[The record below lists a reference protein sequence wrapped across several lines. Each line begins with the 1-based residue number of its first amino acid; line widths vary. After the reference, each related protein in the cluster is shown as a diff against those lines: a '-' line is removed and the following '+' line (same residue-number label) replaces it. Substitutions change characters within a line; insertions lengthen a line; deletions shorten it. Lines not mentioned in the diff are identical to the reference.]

1 LIGDILHKTEMTMIS
16 RAEEREPLAGSFN
29 GVMLQEL
36 LDEVGDL
43 KHDINQL
50 QKEVTRHKQRIDF
63 LEKRKKIYGKDIR
76 NRVDSMLRLIED
88 YGGSLKSS
96 SIKTYMGLSKDEL
109 YRTIKCAR
117 ESGMIE
123 VQPDPSDRRG
133 SIVNIL
139 KATSHY

>member
-1 LIGDILHKTEMTMIS
+1 LIGDTLHKTEMTMIS
-16 RAEEREPLAGSFN
+16 RAEERHPLAGSFN

-36 LDEVGDL
+36 LDEVGCL
-43 KHDINQL
+43 KHEINQL
-50 QKEVTRHKQRIDF
+50 QKEVTRHQQRIDF
-63 LEKRKKIYGKDIR
+63 LERRKKIYGKDIR

-88 YGGSLKSS
+88 YGGSLKSL

-109 YRTIKCAR
+109 YRTIKCAM

-133 SIVNIL
+133 SIVSIV
-139 KATSHY
+139 KVTSHY

>member
-1 LIGDILHKTEMTMIS
+1 MIGDTLHKTEMTMIS
-16 RAEEREPLAGSFN
+16 RAEERHPLAGSFN

-36 LDEVGDL
+36 LDEVGCL
-43 KHDINQL
+43 KHEINQL
-50 QKEVTRHKQRIDF
+50 QKEVTRHQQRIDF
-63 LEKRKKIYGKDIR
+63 LERRKKIYGKDIR

-88 YGGSLKSS
+88 YGGSLKSL

-133 SIVNIL
+133 SIVSIV
-139 KATSHY
+139 KVTSHY

>member
-1 LIGDILHKTEMTMIS
+1 MIS
-16 RAEEREPLAGSFN
+16 RAEERHPLAGSFN

-36 LDEVGDL
+36 LDEVGCL
-43 KHDINQL
+43 KHEINQL
-50 QKEVTRHKQRIDF
+50 QKEVTRHQQRIDF
-63 LEKRKKIYGKDIR
+63 LERRKKIYGKDIR

-133 SIVNIL
+133 SIVSIV
-139 KATSHY
+139 KVTSHY

>member
-1 LIGDILHKTEMTMIS
+1 LIGDTLHKTEMTMIS
-16 RAEEREPLAGSFN
+16 RAEERHPLAGSFN

-36 LDEVGDL
+36 LDEVGCL
-43 KHDINQL
+43 KHEINQL
-50 QKEVTRHKQRIDF
+50 QKEVTRHQQRIDF
-63 LEKRKKIYGKDIR
+63 LERRKKIYGKDIR

-133 SIVNIL
+133 SIVSIV
-139 KATSHY
+139 KVTSHY

>member
-1 LIGDILHKTEMTMIS
+1 MTMIS
-16 RAEEREPLAGSFN
+16 RAEERHPLAGSFN

-36 LDEVGDL
+36 LDEVGCL
-43 KHDINQL
+43 KHEINQL
-50 QKEVTRHKQRIDF
+50 QKEVTRHQQRIDF
-63 LEKRKKIYGKDIR
+63 LERRKKIYGKDIR

-133 SIVNIL
+133 SIVSIV
-139 KATSHY
+139 KVTSHY

>member
-1 LIGDILHKTEMTMIS
+1 MIGDTLHKTEMTMIS
-16 RAEEREPLAGSFN
+16 RAEERHPLAGSFN

-36 LDEVGDL
+36 LDEVGCL
-43 KHDINQL
+43 KHEINQL
-50 QKEVTRHKQRIDF
+50 QKEVTRHQQRIDF
-63 LEKRKKIYGKDIR
+63 LERRKKIYGKDIR

-133 SIVNIL
+133 SIVNIV
-139 KATSHY
+139 KVTSHY

>member
-1 LIGDILHKTEMTMIS
+1 LIGDTLHKTEMTMIS
-16 RAEEREPLAGSFN
+16 RAEERHPLAGSFN

-36 LDEVGDL
+36 LDEVGCL
-43 KHDINQL
+43 KHEINQL
-50 QKEVTRHKQRIDF
+50 QKEVTRHQQRIDF
-63 LEKRKKIYGKDIR
+63 LERRKKIYGKDIR

-88 YGGSLKSS
+88 YGGSLKSL

-133 SIVNIL
+133 SIVSIV
-139 KATSHY
+139 KVTSHY

>member
-1 LIGDILHKTEMTMIS
+1 MIGDALHKTEMTMIS
-16 RAEEREPLAGSFN
+16 RAEERHPLAGSFN

-43 KHDINQL
+43 KHEINQL

-63 LEKRKKIYGKDIR
+63 LERRKKIYGKDIR

-117 ESGMIE
+117 ENGMIE
-123 VQPDPSDRRG
+123 VQPDPGDRRG
-133 SIVNIL
+133 SIVNIV
-139 KATSHY
+139 KVTPHY

>member
-1 LIGDILHKTEMTMIS
+1 MIGDTLHKTEMTMIS
-16 RAEEREPLAGSFN
+16 RAEERHPLAGSFN

-36 LDEVGDL
+36 LDEVGCL
-43 KHDINQL
+43 KHEINQL
-50 QKEVTRHKQRIDF
+50 QKEVTRHQQRIDF
-63 LEKRKKIYGKDIR
+63 LERRKKIYGKDIR

-133 SIVNIL
+133 SIVSIV
-139 KATSHY
+139 KVTSHY